1 MCRNLMVCN
10 HPISSIYVYTT
21 SMISRVFVGI
31 HTAKRLTY
39 MDLQKMASPKAKK
52 NTSTECTAPKSLQQ
66 MSPKEY
72 RLCTSAERK
81 AFEPGATVFFGWLG
95 ANPDLKKK
103 KQCSKTAAWAH
114 ENWWFELLLILYPK
128 CERNISW
135 LFPPT
140 GAVSEV
146 EPWFLPWCDPSQ
158 NIWLK
163 RWRCKQILLLW

>member
-1 MCRNLMVCN
+1 
-10 HPISSIYVYTT
+10 
-21 SMISRVFVGI
+21 
-31 HTAKRLTY
+31 
-39 MDLQKMASPKAKK
+39 MDLQKMASPQAKK
-52 NTSTECTAPKSLQQ
+52 SRPQSAPLDQNQNHPGKSLQQ

-103 KQCSKTAAWAH
+103 KHKKQCSKTAAWAH

-135 LFPPT
+135 LFPPY
-140 GAVSEV
+140 
-146 EPWFLPWCDPSQ
+146 
-158 NIWLK
+158 
-163 RWRCKQILLLW
+163 WRCKWGWAMVFALMWPLPKYLAEKMEVQTDFASMIVTLCWLQYKR